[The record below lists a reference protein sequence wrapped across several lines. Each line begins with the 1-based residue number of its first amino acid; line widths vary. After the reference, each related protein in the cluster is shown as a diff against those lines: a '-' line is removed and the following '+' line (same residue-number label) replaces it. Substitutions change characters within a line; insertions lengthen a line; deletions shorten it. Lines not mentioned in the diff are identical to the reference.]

1 MAMAANSEP
10 PTLESLAEGQRQ
22 LTTTVAALAETVA
35 TLSDAMAA
43 VSALVSEQER
53 IRQTLDALVEGQR
66 SLVEGQ
72 AAMQRDIA
80 GLTERVDGLDE
91 KFTGLD
97 EKVDALA
104 AEQAAMRRDIDALAE
119 GQAVM
124 RRDIDALAEG
134 QTAMRRDIVGL
145 TERVDGLDE
154 KFTGMSEKL
163 DGLRDDIGLVKGG
176 HARAE
181 MLRKVSLIA
190 DELNYHTVT
199 ELPRSTIIALAR
211 SALTAGMARNE
222 VESFRN
228 ADLILLGQHENGLP
242 GYLAIEVSFT
252 VNASDV
258 RRAMRNASY
267 LQQYTGLE
275 SRPVV
280 AGIEFLP
287 EARREADEGAVHVY
301 PIALREVQAQ

>member
-43 VSALVSEQER
+43 VSALASEQER
-53 IRQTLDALVEGQR
+53 IRQTLDAL
-66 SLVEGQ
+66 LVEQ
-72 AAMQRDIA
+72 QS
-80 GLTERVDGLDE
+80 
-91 KFTGLD
+91 
-97 EKVDALA
+97 LA
-104 AEQAAMRRDIDALAE
+104 EGQAAMRRDIA
-119 GQAVM
+119 
-124 RRDIDALAEG
+124 
-134 QTAMRRDIVGL
+134 GL

-190 DELNYHTVT
+190 DELNYQTVT

-258 RRAMRNASY
+258 RRAMRNAGY

>member
-1 MAMAANSEP
+1 MAANSEP

-43 VSALVSEQER
+43 VSALVSEQR
-53 IRQTLDALVEGQR
+53 LLA
-66 SLVEGQ
+66 EGQ
-72 AAMQRDIA
+72 AAMRRDIA
-80 GLTERVDGLDE
+80 SLS
-91 KFTGLD
+91 

-104 AEQAAMRRDIDALAE
+104 AEQATMKRDIASLAE
-119 GQAVM
+119 GQQS
-124 RRDIDALAEG
+124 LAEG
-134 QTAMRRDIVGL
+134 QVVMRRDIVGL

-190 DELNYHTVT
+190 DELNYQTVT

-258 RRAMRNASY
+258 RRAMRNAGY

-301 PIALREVQAQ
+301 PIASRDVQAQVAPAASGSVALLAAVDAEA

>member
-1 MAMAANSEP
+1 
-10 PTLESLAEGQRQ
+10 
-22 LTTTVAALAETVA
+22 
-35 TLSDAMAA
+35 MAA
-43 VSALVSEQER
+43 VSALASEQR
-53 IRQTLDALVEGQR
+53 LLA
-66 SLVEGQ
+66 EGQ
-72 AAMQRDIA
+72 AAMRRDIA
-80 GLTERVDGLDE
+80 SLS
-91 KFTGLD
+91 

-104 AEQAAMRRDIDALAE
+104 AEQATMKRDIASLAEGQQSLAEGQQSLAE

-124 RRDIDALAEG
+124 RRDI
-134 QTAMRRDIVGL
+134 VGL
-145 TERVDGLDE
+145 TGRVDGLDE

-190 DELNYHTVT
+190 DELNYQTVT

-258 RRAMRNASY
+258 RRAMRNAGY

-301 PIALREVQAQ
+301 PIASRDVQAQ

>member
-1 MAMAANSEP
+1 MAANSEP

-35 TLSDAMAA
+35 TLSEAMAA
-43 VSALVSEQER
+43 MSALASEQER
-53 IRQTLDALVEGQR
+53 IRQTLDGILAEQT
-66 SLVEGQ
+66 
-72 AAMQRDIA
+72 AMRRDIV
-80 GLTERVDGLDE
+80 GLTQRVD
-91 KFTGLD
+91 GLD

-104 AEQAAMRRDIDALAE
+104 AEQA
-119 GQAVM
+119 
-124 RRDIDALAEG
+124 
-134 QTAMRRDIVGL
+134 AMRRDIVGL

-258 RRAMRNASY
+258 RRAMRNAGY

-301 PIALREVQAQ
+301 PIASRDVQAQ